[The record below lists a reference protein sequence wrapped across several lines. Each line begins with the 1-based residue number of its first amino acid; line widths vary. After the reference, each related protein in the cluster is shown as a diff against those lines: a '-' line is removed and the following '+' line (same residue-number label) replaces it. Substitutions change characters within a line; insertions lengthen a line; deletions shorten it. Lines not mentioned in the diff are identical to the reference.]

1 MSSTE
6 SWIWGVDLRQSLD
19 MASGGCMKSTSHHR
33 IWDGSCGS
41 KAGSLSVI
49 SGRVEPARDESA
61 KRLKIVVQR
70 VRAKLG
76 RHVFVLAGI
85 EKKVEQV
92 GAVDRDQALLIL
104 ALIS

>member
-19 MASGGCMKSTSHHR
+19 MVSGGCMKSTSHHR

-41 KAGSLSVI
+41 QAGSLSVI
-49 SGRVEPARDESA
+49 SGRVEPAGDESA

-70 VRAKLG
+70 VRAELG
-76 RHVFVLAGI
+76 RHVFVLARS
-85 EKKVEQV
+85 EKKVEKS
-92 GAVDRDQALLIL
+92 ALWIGIRRFSSRL
-104 ALIS
+104 